1 MSKNDVF
8 ACACRRLLEVVAGEQ
23 KWCFVRL
30 LITTTWLEVFMTKH
44 DAIRISQLHQI
55 FYDDDGLTDSEKNV
69 TILYSIGF
77 TVDEIAHFRN
87 STPNSVA
94 SQLLNARVK
103 LGCASVSSL
112 KPMILLRL
120 LLNIKEIRFGFET
133 DCK

>member
-1 MSKNDVF
+1 
-8 ACACRRLLEVVAGEQ
+8 
-23 KWCFVRL
+23 
-30 LITTTWLEVFMTKH
+30 MTKH

-55 FYDDDGLTDSEKNV
+55 FYDDDGLIDSEKNV

-87 STPNSVA
+87 STPNTVA
-94 SQLLNARVK
+94 GQLFNARVK

>member
-1 MSKNDVF
+1 
-8 ACACRRLLEVVAGEQ
+8 
-23 KWCFVRL
+23 
-30 LITTTWLEVFMTKH
+30 MTKH

-55 FYDDDGLTDSEKNV
+55 FYDDDGLIDSEKNV

-87 STPNSVA
+87 STPNTVA
-94 SQLLNARVK
+94 GQLLNARVK